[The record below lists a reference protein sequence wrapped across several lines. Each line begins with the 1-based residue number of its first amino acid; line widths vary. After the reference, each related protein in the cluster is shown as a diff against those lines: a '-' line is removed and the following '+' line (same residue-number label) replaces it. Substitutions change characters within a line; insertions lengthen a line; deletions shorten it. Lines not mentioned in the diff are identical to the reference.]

1 MYMDLSGVS
10 SGQYFNQNAYSGD
23 ILSSQGKK
31 KHKKIIIALLAVVML
46 AAAVVA
52 VIFIPKGTTTS
63 SANFD
68 ETAKAY
74 SKYFIFGP
82 NPDGSKSYYDLAYD
96 DYYFYESGKSDE
108 EYLKAVNDK
117 LNKLASIA
125 QSDQQK
131 EELNEQSEWL
141 TFYKV
146 STAYIDNYLSE
157 VQYSTP
163 ENADSVLTNAYNS
176 IGDYV
181 GKKAAEASARES
193 VSNDTMT
200 TEEYAGYAVASDS
213 ADSNLRA
220 WKKIAYN
227 KMAQYAGRLYEE
239 K

>member
-1 MYMDLSGVS
+1 MSKISENTSLSP
-10 SGQYFNQNAYSGD
+10 F
-23 ILSSQGKK
+23 
-31 KHKKIIIALLAVVML
+31 
-46 AAAVVA
+46 
-52 VIFIPKGTTTS
+52 F
-63 SANFD
+63 
-68 ETAKAY
+68 EAY

-125 QSDQQK
+125 PSDQQK

-176 IGDYV
+176 IC
-181 GKKAAEASARES
+181 
-193 VSNDTMT
+193 
-200 TEEYAGYAVASDS
+200 
-213 ADSNLRA
+213 
-220 WKKIAYN
+220 
-227 KMAQYAGRLYEE
+227 
-239 K
+239 